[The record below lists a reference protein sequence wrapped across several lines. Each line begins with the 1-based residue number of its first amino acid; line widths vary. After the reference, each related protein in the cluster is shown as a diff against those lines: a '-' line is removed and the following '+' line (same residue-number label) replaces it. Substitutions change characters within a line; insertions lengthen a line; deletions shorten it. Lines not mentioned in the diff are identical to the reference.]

1 MPDSPRNWLEE
12 IAAAYKDATGAIPS
26 GALVGQDIRPEGL
39 FHVAP
44 SIRMESRGVGS
55 DERLRRKATEAALSS
70 YIATKKQ
77 SPDAFS
83 SPQVTFAIA
92 GHPPSRSL

>member
-1 MPDSPRNWLEE
+1 M
-12 IAAAYKDATGAIPS
+12 
-26 GALVGQDIRPEGL
+26 
-39 FHVAP
+39 AP
-44 SIRMESRGVGS
+44 PICMEFRGVGS

-83 SPQVTFAIA
+83 SPQVTFAFVYLASHFALDLLEGDVVDEIMEYVEA
-92 GHPPSRSL
+92 NQDKLMGLTRS